1 MHADYGSKNIYL
13 LDICLWRRQASALTS
28 QRFKYAAA
36 ALAAAGLAA
45 AVGMASLAS
54 ASASD
59 GTPRYIGGAPPVGS
73 GPPFYYLTVTALD
86 EASTG
91 LNSATSPALL
101 GFTIGGPT
109 IARATIICPTAPPP
123 AP

>member
-73 GPPFYYLTVTALD
+73 GTPFYYITITALD

-91 LNSATSPALL
+91 LNSPTTPAPLAL
-101 GFTIGGPT
+101 TTRGNTTPRPPT
-109 IARATIICPTAPPP
+109 LCPTHSP
-123 AP
+123 